1 MLLKMQQK
9 KKKEKSHKP
18 QTPKL
23 KLLEYHGF
31 LSLPVR
37 TSLPHHTHSAE
48 FTSNI
53 EILGRILKH
62 ICST

>member
-1 MLLKMQQK
+1 MFLKMQQK
-9 KKKEKSHKP
+9 KKKNHKT

-23 KLLEYHGF
+23 KLLDYHGF

-48 FTSNI
+48 FTSTI

-62 ICST
+62 LCST